1 MVALANRST
10 PAQSFGHIMQAS
22 HERTILAAQGY
33 LELGMFSEVWKELH
47 SLPAELL
54 GHFSVLEIF
63 VLSLMGEKRWE
74 DALAIARRLREQRPS
89 EAGGYIHEAYCLHE
103 LGHTHDALQLLL
115 DGPDSLRERP
125 VFFYNVGCYH
135 AQLGEFKQAVAM
147 LEKSFEMDST
157 LRKSAKYDPDLAGL
171 KEML

>member
-1 MVALANRST
+1 
-10 PAQSFGHIMQAS
+10 MQAN

-54 GHFSVLEIF
+54 GHSSVLEIF

-74 DALAIARRLREQRPS
+74 DALSIARRLREQRPG
-89 EAGGYIHEAYCLHE
+89 EPGGYIHEAYCLHE
-103 LGHTHDALQLLL
+103 LGQTQLALDLLL
-115 DGPDSLRERP
+115 EGPPSLKERP

-135 AQLGEFKQAVAM
+135 ARLGEFQKAVTM
-147 LEKSFEMDST
+147 LEKSFEMDAT
-157 LRKSAKYDPDLAGL
+157 LRKSAKHDPDLAGL